1 METMTDK
8 LVLIHKYDSFV
19 EYIYNPL
26 NTAPRS
32 QQVLRDVV
40 LGCILE
46 QYSLLHKAVKS
57 GMVSRMYDADAG
69 LATIRSYIGLLGNS
83 NPSRRVLSLKQCET
97 AETLL
102 SECGKILGAM
112 IKNKSGK

>member
-1 METMTDK
+1 METRTER
-8 LVLIHKYDSFV
+8 LVLIHKYNSFV
-19 EYIYNPL
+19 DYIYNPL
-26 NTAPRS
+26 NTAPKS

-46 QYSLLHKAVKS
+46 QYSLLHKAIKS

-69 LATIRSYIGLLGNS
+69 LATIKSYIRLLS
-83 NPSRRVLSLKQCET
+83 NADPTRRVLSLKQCET

-102 SECGKILGAM
+102 SECGKILGTM
-112 IKNKSGK
+112 IRNKSGK

>member
-1 METMTDK
+1 METRTER

-19 EYIYNPL
+19 EYIYTPL
-26 NTAPRS
+26 NTAPKS

-46 QYSLLHKAVKS
+46 QYSLFHKAVKS

-69 LATIRSYIGLLGNS
+69 LATIRSYIKLLGS
-83 NPSRRVLSLKQCET
+83 SDPSSRVLSLRQCET

-102 SECGKILGAM
+102 AECGKILGTM
-112 IKNKSGK
+112 IKNKSRK